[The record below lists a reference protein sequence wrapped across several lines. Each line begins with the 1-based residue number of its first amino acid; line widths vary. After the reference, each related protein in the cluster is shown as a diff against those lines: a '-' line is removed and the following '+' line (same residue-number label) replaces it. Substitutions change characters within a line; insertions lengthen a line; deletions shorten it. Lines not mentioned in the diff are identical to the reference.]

1 MSKVL
6 KLNEK
11 RLSLKE
17 SLKEAVQALKEDKCL
32 VLKEAINLTTLF
44 IEITFMN
51 FVRAEIALNEV
62 KLFNNLFVEKQ
73 N

>member
-32 VLKEAINLTTLF
+32 VLKEAINLTILF